1 MQQFIHAI
9 YENGVLRPLEPLGL
23 AERELVSLAIER
35 QQKGTEP
42 EPFEQDAWLD
52 EEAVKRSNLIADPSI
67 TLAEVRQAL
76 RGIQGDLS
84 DAVSQQRGEY

>member
-1 MQQFIHAI
+1 MQQLIHAI
-9 YENGVLRPLEPLGL
+9 YENGVLRPLEPLEL

-35 QQKGTEP
+35 QQVAEA
-42 EPFEQDAWLD
+42 ESFEKDAWLD
-52 EEAVKRSNLIADPSI
+52 EEAVKHSSLFADPSI
-67 TLAEVRQAL
+67 TLVEVRQAL